1 MTTIDLSTS
10 AVEGTSPGL
19 SAYVARP
26 AGSGP
31 WPGVVVVHEAFA
43 VDDVMRRHADRLA
56 SAGFLAIL
64 PDLFSAGG
72 PVRCLVA
79 TMRAMRS
86 GTGRAYADIE
96 AGRQWLAKQQDC
108 TGKTGVIGFCLGGGF
123 ALMVAN
129 RGFEVCAPNYAFL
142 PKDLD
147 AALDGACPV
156 VASYG
161 GSDRGLRGAA
171 ATLEAGL
178 EKAGVPYD
186 VKEYPAAGH
195 SFLND
200 ELNGPRPLRPL
211 IKAAGGGP
219 HPESAADAWPRIESF
234 FHRYLD

>member
-1 MTTIDLSTS
+1 
-10 AVEGTSPGL
+10 
-19 SAYVARP
+19 
-26 AGSGP
+26 
-31 WPGVVVVHEAFA
+31 

-96 AGRQWLAKQQDC
+96 AGRQWLAGQQDC
-108 TGKTGVIGFCLGGGF
+108 TGKTGVIGFCLGDGF

-129 RGFEVCAPNYAFL
+129 RGIEVCAANYAFL

-161 GSDRGLRGAA
+161 GNDRGLRGAA
-171 ATLEAGL
+171 ATAPGVRGRRLAADRVLLPPLPGL
-178 EKAGVPYD
+178 TPSAVGLRGLPAGVD
-186 VKEYPAAGH
+186 RGVVHRRAAAGIT
-195 SFLND
+195 SVPKISIRF
-200 ELNGPRPLRPL
+200 G
-211 IKAAGGGP
+211 
-219 HPESAADAWPRIESF
+219 S
-234 FHRYLD
+234 

>member
-1 MTTIDLSTS
+1 MTTIDLSTG

-19 SAYVARP
+19 SAYMARP
-26 AGSGP
+26 TGSGP

-96 AGRQWLAKQQDC
+96 
-108 TGKTGVIGFCLGGGF
+108 
-123 ALMVAN
+123 
-129 RGFEVCAPNYAFL
+129 
-142 PKDLD
+142 
-147 AALDGACPV
+147 
-156 VASYG
+156 
-161 GSDRGLRGAA
+161 
-171 ATLEAGL
+171 
-178 EKAGVPYD
+178 
-186 VKEYPAAGH
+186 
-195 SFLND
+195 
-200 ELNGPRPLRPL
+200 
-211 IKAAGGGP
+211 
-219 HPESAADAWPRIESF
+219 SF